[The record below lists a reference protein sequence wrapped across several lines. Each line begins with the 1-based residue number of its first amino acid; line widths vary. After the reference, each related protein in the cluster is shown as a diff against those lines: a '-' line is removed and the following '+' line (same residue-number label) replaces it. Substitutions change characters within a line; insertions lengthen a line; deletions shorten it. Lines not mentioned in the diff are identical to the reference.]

1 MSPPLSPAVV
11 QGSSLPPGED
21 AVRMASGDEAE
32 APEGGGGVLLADSGG
47 DSVTFECWILA
58 SVESWVRSGRSRDDV
73 VQRMMVSF
81 DLTEL
86 RKAARRFQKG
96 NWAVPNIGIVGEGT
110 VGYSRK
116 LAESLFDGMSSVLN
130 MEKAPV
136 KFYISAA
143 DLHRV
148 PGAEFVDRL
157 DEPAVSVRLGGLDDR
172 LERIMEKLSRSEQLE
187 GTVAALARTVT
198 SLQEQLKQQ
207 QAEAAAKVPPQP
219 ASWAAVANK
228 GRGRADALGLS
239 GRQRSVSVKRR
250 GMLNESDQNSSKQP
264 RIGSQDEVLH
274 AVATRAAHTAS
285 EGSALSQDL
294 AQERN
299 FQQVVRKR
307 KGSGVKKGSSQV
319 QADGAE
325 AAPFSVFISGT
336 SPACKVETVKEK
348 LVQCAAAVNAK
359 KSESERKELEILK
372 VDEILLKI
380 PQGEE
385 RRSRCWKVTVQPEFA
400 EHMMTSEAYPAAW
413 GFRKWQRGPS
423 RPTLPHTQENV
434 NGDGGA

>member
-1 MSPPLSPAVV
+1 
-11 QGSSLPPGED
+11 
-21 AVRMASGDEAE
+21 MASGDESE

-219 ASWAAVANK
+219 AS
-228 GRGRADALGLS
+228 
-239 GRQRSVSVKRR
+239 
-250 GMLNESDQNSSKQP
+250 
-264 RIGSQDEVLH
+264 
-274 AVATRAAHTAS
+274 
-285 EGSALSQDL
+285 
-294 AQERN
+294 
-299 FQQVVRKR
+299 
-307 KGSGVKKGSSQV
+307 
-319 QADGAE
+319 
-325 AAPFSVFISGT
+325 
-336 SPACKVETVKEK
+336 
-348 LVQCAAAVNAK
+348 
-359 KSESERKELEILK
+359 
-372 VDEILLKI
+372 
-380 PQGEE
+380 
-385 RRSRCWKVTVQPEFA
+385 
-400 EHMMTSEAYPAAW
+400 
-413 GFRKWQRGPS
+413 
-423 RPTLPHTQENV
+423 
-434 NGDGGA
+434 